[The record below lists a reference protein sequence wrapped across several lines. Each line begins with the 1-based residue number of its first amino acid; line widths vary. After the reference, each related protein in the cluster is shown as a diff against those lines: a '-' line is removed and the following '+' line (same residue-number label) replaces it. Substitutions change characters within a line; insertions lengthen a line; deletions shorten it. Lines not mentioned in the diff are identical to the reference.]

1 MLQISTI
8 KNSDVPEIIPDNY
21 SYIIYETSLDSFKH
35 KYLQSSLFYQ
45 FQIMPTI
52 IADNSLDTPTGTVQ
66 ILIRGQHR
74 VLVRMSCSLMAEV
87 Y

>member
-1 MLQISTI
+1 
-8 KNSDVPEIIPDNY
+8 
-21 SYIIYETSLDSFKH
+21 
-35 KYLQSSLFYQ
+35 
-45 FQIMPTI
+45 MPTI
-52 IADNSLDTPTGTVQ
+52 IVDNSLDTPTGTVQ